1 MRRSPL
7 LAGNRFHR
15 THAPFRINHLP
26 WHTPCFVNNTP
37 SHREYCVMEWDT
49 PIEFDPVILILHN
62 PDRLLSVRTAIGAA
76 NALMKEFPCDDGEE
90 FLAAIRICID
100 V

>member
-1 MRRSPL
+1 
-7 LAGNRFHR
+7 
-15 THAPFRINHLP
+15 
-26 WHTPCFVNNTP
+26 
-37 SHREYCVMEWDT
+37 MEWDT
-49 PIEFDPVILILHN
+49 SIEFDPVILILHN

-100 V
+100 VVNGNADPWELRAAIIRAAEEAGITAIAVLH